1 MSLRTKFAII
11 LNGLILLSVGG
22 VSSYLLFT
30 EHHHLV
36 RESIKKQKII
46 VSEVAQIVKESLIT
60 QDDLLLMNYI
70 SVVKK
75 NNPAIEY
82 IKVSDMSGRMIG
94 HTDFKQLKKK
104 NTAGEARSDV
114 MTLVTTIEV
123 MNRPTANIEIG
134 FSKTVFNRQI
144 DEALKA
150 TKIRIIGIAI
160 IMMLVGFIVAHL
172 ISSTLTNPIK
182 ILAASAEA
190 ISRGNLEYRIEIK
203 SKDELGCLGQQFNEM
218 AAKLKE
224 LDRMKQDFVSSVT
237 HELRSPLGAIESYI
251 KMMMKSAETDAAI
264 GAKWGDCLNRIHSNT
279 QRLSKFINDLLDIAK
294 IEIGKMEIKKV
305 QVNFY
310 EIANEVIDFLKP
322 KADEKS
328 VSIFT
333 DIPAGLPL
341 ILADQ
346 ERVRQILIN
355 LVSNSIKFTR
365 EKGTVSLS
373 VVSGNKISNMIT
385 FVVSDTG
392 IGISPENR
400 EKIFAKF
407 EQVRSARNEMD
418 VKGTG
423 LGLAIVRALV
433 EGHGGKVWVESE
445 PDKGSKFYFTLP
457 IAENG

>member
-22 VSSYLLFT
+22 VSIYLLIT
-30 EHHHLV
+30 EHRHLV
-36 RESIKKQKII
+36 QESIKKQKII

-82 IKVSDMSGRMIG
+82 IKVSDLTGRMIG
-94 HTDFKQLKKK
+94 HTDFKQLKKE
-104 NTAGEARSDV
+104 NTGVNDRLDV
-114 MTLVTTIEV
+114 VTSGTTIEV
-123 MNRPTANIEIG
+123 MNRSAANLEIG
-134 FSKTVFNRQI
+134 FSKMVLNRQI
-144 DEALKA
+144 DAALKA

-160 IMMLVGFIVAHL
+160 IMMLVGFAVAHL
-172 ISSTLTNPIK
+172 ISATLTNPIK
-182 ILAASAEA
+182 VLAASADA
-190 ISRGNLEYRIEIK
+190 VSKGNLEYRIEIK
-203 SKDELGCLGQQFNEM
+203 SRDELGRLGQQFNEM

-224 LDRMKQDFVSSVT
+224 LDRLKQDFVSSVT

-251 KMMMKSAETDAAI
+251 KMMMKSAETDAVI

-279 QRLSKFINDLLDIAK
+279 QRLSRFINDLLDIAK
-294 IEIGKMEIKKV
+294 IESGKMEIKKV

-328 VSIFT
+328 VSMFT

-341 ILADQ
+341 LLADP

-355 LVSNSIKFTR
+355 LVSNSIKFTG

-373 VVSGNKISNMIT
+373 VVSGRKISSMIT
-385 FVVSDTG
+385 FAVSDTG
-392 IGISPENR
+392 IGISPENI

-407 EQVRSARNEMD
+407 EQIRSAKNEMS

-445 PDKGSKFYFTLP
+445 LNKGSRFYFTLP